1 MRLSEEE
8 IAKMLVEL
16 DSLLFELLAGELG
29 VERTRINELLE
40 PIRVHIGALAVA
52 LGVEEKFASFFA
64 NDRNAHRAIV
74 NKLYEFFRGYLYYRD
89 KSGQKTQ

>member
-1 MRLSEEE
+1 
-8 IAKMLVEL
+8 
-16 DSLLFELLAGELG
+16 
-29 VERTRINELLE
+29 
-40 PIRVHIGALAVA
+40 VHIGALAVA